1 MADSRRELVLKAV
14 ETALE
19 AATATMNSSALTKP
33 TGLTVKRSPERE
45 ILHDD
50 LPQMDVWVLKDVHSF
65 HATNSAT
72 RVMTVRVRSTVTWLD
87 ADESSGDEALDPL
100 LTWAEVALGAD
111 SSLGGLLPEG
121 GVVPTTLD
129 TPRVE
134 ERSEKYAQAFQD
146 FDLTYLTKFGDP
158 RTTP

>member
-72 RVMTVRVRSTVTWLD
+72 RVMTVRVRSTVTWL
-87 ADESSGDEALDPL
+87 ASDESSGDEALDQL
-100 LTWAEVALGAD
+100 LTWAEVALMTD
-111 SSLGGLLPEG
+111 ETLGGVAALM
-121 GVVPTTLD
+121 VPAGLE
-129 TPRVE
+129 TPQVE
-134 ERSEKYAQAFQD
+134 ERTEKYAQAVQD
-146 FDLTYLTKFGDP
+146 FDITYLTKFGDP